1 MNASNHRWLQ
11 EQLPAWEK
19 DGLITAENAA
29 ALRQRHPVEEPG
41 VGLAQMIMGS
51 IGALLVGAGLITI
64 IAYNWDD
71 FTRPVRLLFA
81 FLPLAGAQVLTFLVL
96 KRGSA
101 WPAWVRECAAL
112 FQALASAACLAL
124 VSQMYNLGGEW
135 PEFLLACMLLS
146 LPLVWLL
153 RPTSVVILYLI
164 GTAVWAVNQGWEM
177 PVWHQSALMYPL
189 LLAALYPFWPG
200 VKRDQRL
207 STTLRW
213 ILVLSVYAALLGM
226 IEASLRLHGYN
237 LWFSSDRT
245 FWLWQ
250 LSIAV
255 LLLWPLSGEALAAP
269 SRQKPQVV
277 LGTIQFVGFGLGMTF
292 TGSGAVRSLENAL
305 RTPWAWICVVLGIT
319 FALLAVMRQRWAV
332 LAIAGIL
339 AVPCVALLLGGPSS
353 NLLAWLMNL
362 YLLALGVILIVLE
375 FSGRRGAPRLGATLL
390 SILIICRMAE
400 SDLSLLFKGLTFI
413 LIGCAFIAFNI
424 AMSRLL
430 RRQKASAS

>member
-71 FTRPVRLLFA
+71 FTCPVRLMFA

-101 WPAWVRECAAL
+101 WLAWVRECAAL
-112 FQALASAACLAL
+112 FQACASAACLAL

-135 PEFLLACMLLS
+135 PEFLLACLLLS

-164 GTAVWAVNQGWEM
+164 GTAVWAVNQGWER
-177 PVWHQSALMYPL
+177 PVWHQSALLYPL

-200 VKRDQRL
+200 AKRDQRL

-213 ILVLSVYAALLGM
+213 ILVLSIYAALLGM
-226 IEASLRLHGYN
+226 IEASMRLHGYN
-237 LWFSSDRT
+237 DWYSSDRT
-245 FWLWQ
+245 FWLWE

-255 LLLWPLSGEALAAP
+255 LLLFPLPEQAVAERN
-269 SRQKPQVV
+269 RQKPQVV
-277 LGTIQFVGFGLGMTF
+277 LGTIQLVGFGLGMTF
-292 TGSGAVRSLENAL
+292 MDSHAVRSLENAL
-305 RTPWAWICVVLGIT
+305 HTPWAWVCVVLGIT
-319 FALLAVMRQRWAV
+319 FAMLAVMRRRWAV
-332 LAIAGIL
+332 LSIAGIL
-339 AVPCVALLLGGPSS
+339 AVPFVALLFGERASGALP
-353 NLLAWLMNL
+353 LLMNV

-375 FSGRRGAPRLGATLL
+375 FSGRHGAPRLGATLI

-400 SDLSLLFKGLTFI
+400 SDLSLLFKGITFI

>member
-41 VGLAQMIMGS
+41 AGLAQMIMGS
-51 IGALLVGAGLITI
+51 IGALLIGAGLITL

-71 FTRPVRLLFA
+71 FTRPVRLLIA

-112 FQALASAACLAL
+112 FQACASAACLAL

-135 PEFLLACMLLS
+135 PEFLLACLLLS

-164 GTAVWAVNQGWEM
+164 GTAVWAVNQGWER
-177 PVWHQSALMYPL
+177 PVWHQSALLYPL

-200 VKRDQRL
+200 AKRDQRL

-213 ILVLSVYAALLGM
+213 ILVLSIYAALLGM
-226 IEASLRLHGYN
+226 IEASMRLHGYN
-237 LWFSSDRT
+237 DWYSSDRT
-245 FWLWQ
+245 FWLWE

-255 LLLWPLSGEALAAP
+255 LLLFPLPEQAVAERN
-269 SRQKPQVV
+269 RQKPQVV
-277 LGTIQFVGFGLGMTF
+277 LGTIQLVGFGLGMTF
-292 TGSGAVRSLENAL
+292 MDSHAVRSLENAL
-305 RTPWAWICVVLGIT
+305 HTPWAWVCVVLGIT
-319 FALLAVMRQRWAV
+319 FAMLAVMRRRWAV
-332 LAIAGIL
+332 LSIAGIL
-339 AVPCVALLLGGPSS
+339 AVPFVALLFGERASGALP
-353 NLLAWLMNL
+353 LLMNV
-362 YLLALGVILIVLE
+362 YLLALGIVLIVLE
-375 FSGRRGAPRLGATLL
+375 FSGRRGAPRLGATLI

-400 SDLSLLFKGLTFI
+400 SDLSLLFKGITFI

-430 RRQKASAS
+430 RRQTASAS

>member
-135 PEFLLACMLLS
+135 PEFLLVCLLLS

-164 GTAVWAVNQGWEM
+164 GTAAWAVNQGWER

-200 VKRDQRL
+200 AKRDQRL

-237 LWFSSDRT
+237 HWYSSDRT

-250 LSIAV
+250 LSVAV

-277 LGTIQFVGFGLGMTF
+277 LGTIQLVGFGLGMTF
-292 TGSGAVRSLENAL
+292 MDSHAVRSLENAL
-305 RTPWAWICVVLGIT
+305 RTPWAWVCVVLGFT

-332 LAIAGIL
+332 LSIAGIL
-339 AVPCVALLLGGPSS
+339 AVPCVALLLDGESS

-390 SILIICRMAE
+390 SVLIICRMAE